1 MTERVSYEAQVNQ
14 IPAPYYY
21 PQQTV
26 PSKKRKYGTML
37 IGGLLGMNAYYLPV
51 SKDTFVQRGFDRKRD
66 DNFDQIRKLKTVAEE
81 IEKENISTESKMIL
95 QEMGLP
101 EDVSAIT
108 AKCVELEKEVTDP
121 SSVQTI
127 KGKFISS
134 FENFKKKTH
143 KMDAEC
149 SDAFRAAKWNKFKW
163 GVGIGAGIGL
173 ALGLLSS
180 RE

>member
-21 PQQTV
+21 PQTGS
-26 PSKKRKYGTML
+26 SKKRKYGTML

-51 SKDTFVQRGFDRKRD
+51 SKDTFVQRGFDIKRD

-81 IEKENISTESKMIL
+81 IEKENLSTESKMIL

-101 EDVSAIT
+101 EDINAVT
-108 AKCVELEKEVTDP
+108 AKCVALEKEVTDP
-121 SSVQTI
+121 SSVRTI
-127 KGKFISS
+127 KEKFINS
-134 FENFKKKTH
+134 FENFKKHTH

-163 GVGIGAGIGL
+163 GVGIGSGIGL
-173 ALGLLSS
+173 ALGLLGS
-180 RE
+180 RD